1 LVGRLSG
8 FALTILGVV
17 FALSVD
23 QVLDAFMFNETL
35 PAFLGIAVMGGFLW
49 KRANRY
55 GAFFAAAASLATY
68 YFINYQQTGDLQL
81 VYKWLPAP
89 YGWATLVGVV
99 VFVAVSLVTPREDS
113 QRIEQ
118 FFDNMRRSTDDEGL
132 PEGHPK
138 PLAEER
144 GQELIL
150 LDLPGWFTAERWRN
164 FWRRYREDL
173 AGFALA
179 WLTVGLLVLTAW
191 GLMQI
196 GR

>member
-1 LVGRLSG
+1 
-8 FALTILGVV
+8 
-17 FALSVD
+17 
-23 QVLDAFMFNETL
+23 
-35 PAFLGIAVMGGFLW
+35 
-49 KRANRY
+49 
-55 GAFFAAAASLATY
+55 
-68 YFINYQQTGDLQL
+68 
-81 VYKWLPAP
+81 
-89 YGWATLVGVV
+89 VV

-118 FFDNMRRSTDDEGL
+118 FFDNMRRSTDGEGL
-132 PEGHPK
+132 PGGQPK

-179 WLTVGLLVLTAW
+179 WLTVGLLVLAAW

>member
-1 LVGRLSG
+1 MSTCSNFMVNTGALFTKNFYSVYLRPEAQDKELLLVGRLSG
-8 FALTILGVV
+8 FALTIFGVV

-118 FFDNMRRSTDDEGL
+118 FFDNMRRSTDGEGL
-132 PEGHPK
+132 PG
-138 PLAEER
+138 
-144 GQELIL
+144 GQSG
-150 LDLPGWFTAERWRN
+150 DRN
-164 FWRRYREDL
+164 
-173 AGFALA
+173 
-179 WLTVGLLVLTAW
+179 
-191 GLMQI
+191 
-196 GR
+196 